1 MDVNDAETAAPTER
15 TFAFVDLAGFTALT
29 EAHGDET
36 AVDVVERFVGSAR
49 AAVAGRGN
57 LVKTIGDAVML
68 VFANPESALLA
79 ARDLLERC
87 AAVTSLPAPRAG
99 LHHGPALSRGD
110 DWFGAT
116 VNLAARVAGQAFG
129 GQTLATTQVASAAH
143 QIGVPVIDLGC
154 FQLRNLT
161 DPVELFQVELIPP
174 PEAVSIDPVCRM
186 QVAHA
191 TAAGRLRHA
200 ETDLWFCSLACVKTF
215 VADPARY
222 VQPA

>member
-1 MDVNDAETAAPTER
+1 MSEGTGEGHEVLER

-29 EAHGDET
+29 EAHGDHA
-36 AVDVVERFVGSAR
+36 AVDVVERFVESAR
-49 AAVAGRGN
+49 VAVSERGE

-68 VFANPESALLA
+68 AFPAPDVALLA
-79 ARDLLERC
+79 ARELLERC
-87 AAVTSLPAPRAG
+87 AAVTAMPAPRAG
-99 LHHGPALSRGD
+99 LHHGPAVPRGD

-129 GQTLATTQVASAAH
+129 GQTLATASVAEVARRV
-143 QIGVPVIDLGC
+143 GVPVVDLGC
-154 FQLRNLT
+154 FHLRNVT
-161 DPVELFQVELIPP
+161 EPVELFQVELVPP

-200 ETDLWFCSLACVKTF
+200 DTDVWFCSLACVRAF
-215 VADPARY
+215 VEDPARY
-222 VQPA
+222 VADP

>member
-1 MDVNDAETAAPTER
+1 VVLER

-29 EAHGDET
+29 EAHGDHAT
-36 AVDVVERFVGSAR
+36 VDVVERFFESVG
-49 AAVAGRGN
+49 AAVGERGE

-68 VFANPESALLA
+68 AFPAPDVALLA

-87 AAVTSLPAPRAG
+87 AVVSEMPAPRAG
-99 LHHGPALSRGD
+99 LHHGPAVPRGD

-129 GQTLATTQVASAAH
+129 GQTLATAPVATVARRV
-143 QIGVPVIDLGC
+143 GVPVVDLGC
-154 FQLRNLT
+154 FRLRNVT
-161 DPVELFQVELIPP
+161 EPVELFQVELVPP

-191 TAAGRLRHA
+191 AAAGRLRHGD
-200 ETDLWFCSLACVKTF
+200 TDVWFCSLACVRAF
-215 VADPARY
+215 AEDPART
-222 VQPA
+222 